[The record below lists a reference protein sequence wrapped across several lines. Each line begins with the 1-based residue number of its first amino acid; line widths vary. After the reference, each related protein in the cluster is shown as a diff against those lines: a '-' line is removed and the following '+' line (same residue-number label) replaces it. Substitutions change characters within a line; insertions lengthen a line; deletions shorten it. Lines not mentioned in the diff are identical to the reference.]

1 MFKKIVRD
9 SFLLGI
15 FAGIVIS
22 AIAYYSYMKYEVI
35 MGSAGTLRIKLFPP
49 RLQLIILA
57 LSLILFRFMMVRWNM
72 IKTGQGLFLTLFF
85 VTIIYFF
92 NYRYKI
98 F

>member
-1 MFKKIVRD
+1 MFREIIRD
-9 SFLLGI
+9 SFLIGI

-22 AIAYYSYMKYEVI
+22 AIAYYTFINFEII
-35 MGSAGTLRIKLFPP
+35 MGSAGTLRIKLYPP

-57 LSLILFRFMMVRWNM
+57 LSLILFRFMIVRWNM